1 MPSTPTTKSQVQAY
15 QFVLRR
21 MQSALVRRD
30 AVMLHDPMRTH
41 TRATIVG
48 LVLAGLGM
56 VVFIVWGL
64 LSPQPAVPNSGS
76 IVIGEQSGTVYVV
89 TGNPK
94 RLIPTFNLAS
104 ARLLLLAQ
112 QKQQSAAPSGGNGSA
127 PAPASTGTPNVVNPT
142 VVSDEQ
148 LKNIPRGRLTGIP
161 DGPQLIPTDSQRISA
176 NWAVCDQVHLDPTQ
190 PVQDI
195 ANQTDTYVF
204 GGLPADQLGREL
216 GENEALLAKADNG
229 KTYLIYR
236 LPASPNR
243 PNANTVR
250 AEVDLGNNNAVAS
263 ALLLPDKARKIS
275 QGLLNAIPE
284 ETKLAAPPIDG
295 AGDAAPADFGGLVVG
310 DVFSTQPT
318 AGVPDY
324 WAITKTGI
332 QKVSSAVADI
342 MRVAKNGGSSRIQEL
357 GLDKLRQARKLEPQD
372 QGYLK
377 VDSFPQSKP
386 TVLDATQGTPVACLG
401 WSLVGDQAQNTADA
415 HTSVYVAGL
424 PPGPKDGNGKSTALV
439 LKTPGP
445 NGVPVTGFYMMPGFG
460 AVVQSATGKESF
472 GKGAIEL
479 ISDRGIRYG
488 VPDAV
493 TANAIGLGNRLPAP
507 ESIIG
512 LLPTGAS
519 LNTQDVLREFD
530 SVPIGG
536 ATGSAP
542 TTTQQASGN

>member
-64 LSPQPAVPNSGS
+64 LNPQPAVPNSGS

-94 RLIPTFNLAS
+94 QLIPTFNLAS

-112 QKQQSAAPSGGNGSA
+112 QKQQSSGQGSGATTAPAAPATNGA
-127 PAPASTGTPNVVNPT
+127 VNVVNPT

-176 NWAVCDQVHLDPTQ
+176 NWAVCDQVELDKTQ
-190 PVQDI
+190 PVQD
-195 ANQTDTYVF
+195 AAKKTDTYVF

-229 KTYLIYR
+229 KTYLVYR
-236 LPASPNR
+236 LPSNPNR

-250 AEVDLGNNNAVAS
+250 AEVDLGNNNAVTS
-263 ALLLPDKARKIS
+263 ALLLPDKGRKIS

-284 ETKLAAPPIDG
+284 APKIAAPYIVS
-295 AGDAAPADFGGLVVG
+295 AGEPAPGDFDGLVVG
-310 DVFSTQPT
+310 DVFSTQP
-318 AGVPDY
+318 AGSAADY
-324 WAITKTGI
+324 WAIAKTGI

-342 MRVAKNGGSSRIQEL
+342 MRVAKNGSTGQIRTL
-357 GLDKLRQARKLEPQD
+357 GLDKLRQARALEPQD
-372 QGYLK
+372 EGYLK
-377 VDSFPQSKP
+377 VDEFPRARP
-386 TVLDATQGTPVACLG
+386 TVLDATEGTPVACLG
-401 WSLVGDQAQNTADA
+401 WSLVGDQNAPDP
-415 HTSVYVAGL
+415 HTSVYVASQ
-424 PPGPKDGNGKSTALV
+424 PPGPKDGNGKSTALQ

-445 NGVPVTGFYMMPGFG
+445 NGVPVTGFYLQPGFA
-460 AVVQSATGKESF
+460 AVVQSANGGKESF
-472 GKGAIEL
+472 GRGSIEL

-488 VPDAV
+488 VPDAA
-493 TANAIGLGNRLPAP
+493 TANALGLGNRLPAP

-530 SVPIGG
+530 SVPIAG
-536 ATGSAP
+536 ATP
-542 TTTQQASGN
+542 TATQQASGN

>member
-64 LSPQPAVPNSGS
+64 LNPQPAVPNSGS

-112 QKQQSAAPSGGNGSA
+112 QNQQSAPPGGGSASA
-127 PAPASTGTPNVVNPT
+127 PAPANNAAVNVVNPT

-176 NWAVCDQVHLDPTQ
+176 NWAVCDQVELDKTQ
-190 PVQDI
+190 PVQDA
-195 ANQTDTYVF
+195 ANKTDTYVF

-216 GENEALLAKADNG
+216 GENEALLAKADND
-229 KTYLIYR
+229 KTYLVYR
-236 LPASPNR
+236 LPSNPNQ

-250 AEVDLGNNNAVAS
+250 AEVDLGNNNAVTS
-263 ALLLPDKARKIS
+263 ALLLPNKGRKIS

-284 ETKLAAPPIDG
+284 APKIAAPNIVGADG
-295 AGDAAPADFGGLVVG
+295 PAPGDFDGLVVG
-310 DVFSTQPT
+310 DVFSTQP
-318 AGVPDY
+318 AGGAADY
-324 WAITKTGI
+324 WAIAKTGI

-342 MRVAKNGGSSRIQEL
+342 MRVAKNGSTSQIRTL
-357 GLDKLRQARKLEPQD
+357 GLDKLRQARALQPQD
-372 QGYLK
+372 EGYLK
-377 VDSFPQSKP
+377 VDEFPRARP
-386 TVLDATQGTPVACLG
+386 TVLDATEGTPVACLG
-401 WSLVGDQAQNTADA
+401 WSLTGDQNAPDS
-415 HTSVYVAGL
+415 HTSVYVANV
-424 PPGPKDGNGKSTALV
+424 PPGPKDANGKSTALQ
-439 LKTPGP
+439 LKTAGP
-445 NGVPVTGFYMMPGFG
+445 NGVPLAGFYMQPGFA

-472 GKGAIEL
+472 GRGNIQL

-488 VPDAV
+488 VPDVAS
-493 TANAIGLGNRLPAP
+493 ANALGLGNRQPAP

-512 LLPTGAS
+512 LLPPGAS

-530 SVPIGG
+530 SVPILS
-536 ATGSAP
+536 ATP
-542 TTTQQASGN
+542 PVPQQTSGN

>member
-48 LVLAGLGM
+48 VVLAGLGM

-64 LSPQPAVPNSGS
+64 LNPQPAVPNSGS

-89 TGNPK
+89 AGNPK
-94 RLIPTFNLAS
+94 QLIPTFNLAS

-112 QKQQSAAPSGGNGSA
+112 QQKQQSSAQGSGATTAPAAPATNA
-127 PAPASTGTPNVVNPT
+127 AVNVVNPT

-176 NWAVCDQVHLDPTQ
+176 NWAVCDQVHLDPSQ
-190 PVQDI
+190 PVQDA
-195 ANQTDTYVF
+195 ANRTDTYVF
-204 GGLPADQLGREL
+204 GGLPVDQLGREL
-216 GENEALLAKADNG
+216 GVNEALLAKADNN
-229 KTYLIYR
+229 KTYLVYR
-236 LPASPNR
+236 LPNTPNR

-250 AEVDLGNNNAVAS
+250 AEVDLGDNNAVTS
-263 ALLLPDKARKIS
+263 ALKLPDKARKIS

-284 ETKLAAPPIDG
+284 QPKLAAPKITG
-295 AGDAAPADFGGLVVG
+295 AGDSAPGDFDGLVVG

-318 AGVPDY
+318 GGTPDY

-342 MRVAKNGGSSRIQEL
+342 MRVAKNGGASRLKTL
-357 GLDKLRQARKLEPQD
+357 GLDKLRQARLLEPQD
-372 QGYLK
+372 EGYLK
-377 VDSFPQSKP
+377 VDDFPQSVP

-401 WSLVGDQAQNTADA
+401 WSLVGDQNAPDA
-415 HTSVYVAGL
+415 HTSVYVASL
-424 PPGPKDGNGKSTALV
+424 PPGPKDGNGNSTALQ
-439 LKTPGP
+439 LKTAGP
-445 NGVPVTGFYMMPGFG
+445 NGVPVTGFYLQPGFA
-460 AVVQSATGKESF
+460 AVVQSANGAKESF
-472 GKGAIEL
+472 GRGSIEL

-488 VPDAV
+488 VPDSA

-530 SVPIGG
+530 SVQIAG
-536 ATGSAP
+536 ATPSA
-542 TTTQQASGN
+542 TQQASGN